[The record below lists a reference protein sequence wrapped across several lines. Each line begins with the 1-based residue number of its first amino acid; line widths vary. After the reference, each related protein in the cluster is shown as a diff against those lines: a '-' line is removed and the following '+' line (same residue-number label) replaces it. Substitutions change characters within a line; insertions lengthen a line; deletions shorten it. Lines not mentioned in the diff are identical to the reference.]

1 MHDVEKEAVMP
12 LFVTFVNVQGSHEY
26 SCIEKPYKVLKRRR
40 LVVLSRSGLRHI
52 INYKVLKPQTSNL
65 KLVITEPILLVIA
78 VIYVHFYFII
88 KHLSQSII

>member
-1 MHDVEKEAVMP
+1 MP
-12 LFVTFVNVQGSHEY
+12 LFVTLNH
-26 SCIEKPYKVLKRRR
+26 KVLKPCGKFFS
-40 LVVLSRSGLRHI
+40 VHVSLRHI

>member
-1 MHDVEKEAVMP
+1 MFKTYHK
-12 LFVTFVNVQGSHEY
+12 LQGSQTHFRVMA
-26 SCIEKPYKVLKRRR
+26 EKLKFKTYHK
-40 LVVLSRSGLRHI
+40 LQGS
-52 INYKVLKPQTSNL
+52 QTSNL

>member
-1 MHDVEKEAVMP
+1 MLILKENS
-12 LFVTFVNVQGSHEY
+12 LRHIIN
-26 SCIEKPYKVLKRRR
+26 YKVLK
-40 LVVLSRSGLRHI
+40 LDSLKDMDKISLRHI

>member
-1 MHDVEKEAVMP
+1 MIVSLRHII
-12 LFVTFVNVQGSHEY
+12 N
-26 SCIEKPYKVLKRRR
+26 YKVLK
-40 LVVLSRSGLRHI
+40 LPDPPFQGICCLRHI

>member
-1 MHDVEKEAVMP
+1 MIKSMKE
-12 LFVTFVNVQGSHEY
+12 
-26 SCIEKPYKVLKRRR
+26 
-40 LVVLSRSGLRHI
+40 LSLRHI